1 MAQPEFPRQ
10 PADEEKGSLDVF
22 PMEPEGLF

>member
-1 MAQPEFPRQ
+1 MAQPEFPLQ

-22 PMEPEGLF
+22 PVEPEELF